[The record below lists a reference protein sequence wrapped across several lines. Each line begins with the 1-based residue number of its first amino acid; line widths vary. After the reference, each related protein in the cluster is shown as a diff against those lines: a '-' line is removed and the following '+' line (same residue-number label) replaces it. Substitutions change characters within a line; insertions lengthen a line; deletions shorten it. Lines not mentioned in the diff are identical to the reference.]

1 LKNCSNSLKH
11 VIGSLDAGATPAAS
25 TKKTF
30 RKCIGCG
37 KDFVLVL
44 DLPQVTHCSYKC
56 LVDGGVL
63 DSTDNWKHV
72 ENRCGSYLKCNKLN
86 KCKRWSI
93 CSSRIG

>member
-1 LKNCSNSLKH
+1 MKRFRSKYRKAKQLPLSTREDSLDIPLKNCSNSLKH

-63 DSTDNWKHV
+63 DSTDN
-72 ENRCGSYLKCNKLN
+72 
-86 KCKRWSI
+86 
-93 CSSRIG
+93 